1 MRACPRARGRKE
13 GLSGRDANKR
23 PLCCGHKRAIPFLRS
38 IITCCNV
45 LPHTTLTARGA
56 AGDVAERKGLH
67 SLVWTGASPHKSAL
81 LSPPRFPYNDLT
93 RIKNGEMG
101 VRNQDKL
108 PNEAV
113 PVKATRAGVCKVRQD
128 ALAGYVLNRGVLTL
142 ANCISILQAPESR
155 SQACHTKNAHGRD
168 PRT

>member
-1 MRACPRARGRKE
+1 
-13 GLSGRDANKR
+13 
-23 PLCCGHKRAIPFLRS
+23 
-38 IITCCNV
+38 
-45 LPHTTLTARGA
+45 
-56 AGDVAERKGLH
+56 VAERKGLP
-67 SLVWTGASPHKSAL
+67 SLVWTGASPQKSAL
-81 LSPPRFPYNDLT
+81 LSPPRVPYNDLT
-93 RIKNGEMG
+93 KFKNGEMG
-101 VRNQDKL
+101 VRGQENFGL